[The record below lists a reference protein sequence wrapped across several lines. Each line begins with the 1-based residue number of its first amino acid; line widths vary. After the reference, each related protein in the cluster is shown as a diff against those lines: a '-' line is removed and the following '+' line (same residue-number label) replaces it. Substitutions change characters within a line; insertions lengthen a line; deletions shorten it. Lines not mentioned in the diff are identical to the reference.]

1 MRINTAVARNVVI
14 IMAIAA
20 AVAFAPGGG
29 TGAGVVTTVISL
41 AFLAALGWVMMIMYR
56 EHRTTLYSLGSRRVA
71 LYVAGGVLAITL
83 TGTSRLWSTSTGQVA
98 WLVLIG
104 GAVYTF
110 VAVFISARRY

>member
-1 MRINTAVARNVVI
+1 MSVNKVAVRNVVI

-20 AVAFAPGGG
+20 VIAFAPGGG
-29 TGAGVVTTVISL
+29 TGASVVVTAISL

-56 EHRTTLYSLGSRRVA
+56 EHRTSLYSLGNRRVA

-83 TGTSRLWSTSTGQVA
+83 TGTTRLWSTPAGQVG

-104 GAVYTF
+104 GAIYTF
-110 VAVFISARRY
+110 VAVYIAARRY